1 MIVNMGEEDVD
12 LDKVYAEKLAI
23 EAAKKKAEEKANKK
37 AQTQADKAAAKVAA
51 ALSKQEKKDA
61 KEKKQNDKL
70 LNPKEGNHKEDHGGK
85 KGNGSGIGKK
95 ANDEKTQ
102 NDVDS
107 KDGQE
112 ETQSK
117 RDYVFIGIALVAASV
132 FIYVKYR

>member
-61 KEKKQNDKL
+61 KEKKQTDKL
-70 LNPKEGNHKEDHGGK
+70 LNPKEGNHKEDHSGK
-85 KGNGSGIGKK
+85 KGKGDGLGKK
-95 ANDEKTQ
+95 SFDQKTQ
-102 NDVDS
+102 NDADS